1 MAGRHLSLQGVSQ
14 QSLRPAFASPRPRA
28 LTYRPQ
34 PRARN
39 AAVRCSTDAR
49 LAGVVSSQRHE
60 KEAILLQRYKAHDA
74 AVTATLVLHDKC
86 TPNAP
91 ILDQPFE
98 FASPIL
104 LILRWLAGGTKEI
117 VTASLDKSMALW
129 RLQVITRC
137 FCFCFCFKF
146 TNCTALPWIFTTRRA
161 FITC

>member
-1 MAGRHLSLQGVSQ
+1 MAVAGRHLSLQGVSQ
-14 QSLRPAFASPRPRA
+14 HSLRPAFASPRPRA
-28 LTYRPQ
+28 LTHRPQ

-49 LAGVVSSQRHE
+49 LAGVVSSQQRHE

-91 ILDQPFE
+91 ISDQPFE
-98 FASPIL
+98 FASSLL
-104 LILRWLAGGTKEI
+104 LIFRLLAGGTKEI

-129 RLQVITRC
+129 RLQVITTCLC
-137 FCFCFCFKF
+137 FCLCFSF
-146 TNCTALPWIFTTRRA
+146 TNCTALS
-161 FITC
+161 